1 MSDNFKNIHIGK
13 MIEKRVIENGIES
26 SRVCRF
32 LKCSQAEIL
41 EMYNSNEVGTEILLR
56 WSKLLNYDFFR
67 LYTQHLILY
76 APPGK
81 VNDNKKISK
90 ESQLPVFRKN
100 IYTQEI
106 IDFVLD
112 LLKKGIKTKAE
123 IIDEYRIPKTTLYKW
138 VSKNAKNSFS

>member
-76 APPGK
+76 AP
-81 VNDNKKISK
+81 
-90 ESQLPVFRKN
+90 
-100 IYTQEI
+100 QEI